1 MKRLVAFKSSV
12 RPSSAVLIDGHWTVD
27 LEVVKRFQ
35 KAGIRVE
42 VLGEWTI
49 GANGKRMLK
58 EFKM

>member
-12 RPSSAVLIDGHWTVD
+12 RPTSAVLLDGNWTVD

-35 KAGIRVE
+35 KAGIKVE
-42 VLGEWTI
+42 ILGRWTI
-49 GANGKRMLK
+49 GANGKRTLM